1 MIISSHAKNMFVKF
15 KHKMI
20 FKKKK
25 KKERALS
32 KPGMGK
38 NFLSQPVANTINNG
52 DTLKTFLLRSR
63 VKARISCINP
73 FPQHSLLVTSDN
85 AE

>member
-20 FKKKK
+20 LKKK

-63 VKARISCINP
+63 VKARIPCINP
-73 FPQHSLLVTSDN
+73 FPQHSLLDTSDN